1 MKNTVKELM
10 EGKIIPAK
18 NMYGDLIALSLIN
31 NCKDTNTRY
40 ELLKEFIKLGIKI
53 P

>member
-10 EGKIIPAK
+10 ESEIIPAK
-18 NMYGDLIALSLIN
+18 NLYGDLIALNLIN
-31 NCKDTNTRY
+31 NYEDRNTRY
-40 ELLKEFIKLGIKI
+40 QLLKEFLKLGIKI